1 MKVTFAIS
9 LARPTFRNRTVLHEQ
24 LICKKEEA
32 DSKAQDFI
40 LDRINDKRLIRATKF
55 EVAYFTQNG
64 KKVKEFT
71 YIPTYRDDL

>member
-1 MKVTFAIS
+1 MKVTFKIT
-9 LARPTFRNRTVLHEQ
+9 LEKPTFRNRTVLHKH
-24 LICKKEEA
+24 LICKKDEA

-40 LDRINDKRLIRATKF
+40 LDRINNTRLIRATKF

>member
-1 MKVTFAIS
+1 MKVVFNIT
-9 LARPTFRNRTVLHEQ
+9 LAKPTFRKRTMLQEH

-55 EVAYFTQNG
+55 EVTYFNQNG
-64 KKVKEFT
+64 KKMKEFT

>member
-1 MKVTFAIS
+1 MKVIFKMT
-9 LARPTFRNRTVLHEQ
+9 LKRPTRKHRNVLCEH

-32 DSKAQDFI
+32 DSKTQEFI
-40 LDRINDKRLIRATKF
+40 LNRINNKRLIKATKF

>member
-1 MKVTFAIS
+1 MKVTFKIT
-9 LARPTFRNRTVLHEQ
+9 LEKPIVRHRTVIHEH

-40 LDRINDKRLIRATKF
+40 LNRINDKRLVRATKF
-55 EVAYFTQNG
+55 EVAYFAQNG

-71 YIPTYRDDL
+71 YIPTYCDDL